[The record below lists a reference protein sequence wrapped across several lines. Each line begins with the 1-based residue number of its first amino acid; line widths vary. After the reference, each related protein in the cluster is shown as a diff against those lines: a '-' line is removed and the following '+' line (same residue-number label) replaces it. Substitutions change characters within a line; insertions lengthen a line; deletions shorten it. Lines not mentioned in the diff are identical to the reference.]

1 MSKLEAARQSR
12 LQKKLQQAGG
22 TGLTPFT
29 SSFKEAAV
37 TAQFSGRGDS
47 HRSYNKNYATG
58 AASAVSTTS
67 REDQKLGDLLQ
78 LHERYHNAERVE
90 TGDSSGDARKILGHN
105 DYTNERNAGG
115 RGSVQ
120 SQGLQ
125 RRSSAEEVFNGL

>member
-1 MSKLEAARQSR
+1 M
-12 LQKKLQQAGG
+12 
-22 TGLTPFT
+22 
-29 SSFKEAAV
+29 

-67 REDQKLGDLLQ
+67 REDQKLGDLLS

-90 TGDSSGDARKILGHN
+90 TGESSGDARKILGHN

-120 SQGLQ
+120 S
-125 RRSSAEEVFNGL
+125 